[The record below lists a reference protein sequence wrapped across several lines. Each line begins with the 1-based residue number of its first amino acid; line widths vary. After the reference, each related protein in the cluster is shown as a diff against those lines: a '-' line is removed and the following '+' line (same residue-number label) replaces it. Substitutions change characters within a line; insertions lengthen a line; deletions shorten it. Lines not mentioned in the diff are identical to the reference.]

1 MCGRSAILKLSVV
14 VTSLQLSRQGGLT
27 ATRGNPL
34 CLNQNLSELKEKK
47 EERNHIILFLCM
59 LLPYV
64 SQLLKL
70 KMMSLKEAEREKP
83 IIPFL

>member
-47 EERNHIILFLCM
+47 EERNHIILF
-59 LLPYV
+59 
-64 SQLLKL
+64 
-70 KMMSLKEAEREKP
+70 
-83 IIPFL
+83 